1 MVEPKEIINM
11 FNEAYDTMLQNCMFN
26 AAVTGAQPAAIG
38 NGSSISGN
46 KNPVL
51 LTLKD
56 CYILNGHRFPF
67 IVDRFGQTYKV
78 SDYPQMDMYWMED
91 QNPNGRAGSFP
102 EYNDKAWF
110 TYLGPVPNHTVN
122 TVGGVQ
128 PRAPIVFPVNS
139 PQTNLQDDHY
149 SQYGQSLTSMIK
161 PIDKKCVCGSEA
173 VGSPKHS
180 HWCEKYE

>member
-1 MVEPKEIINM
+1 MLEPKEILSM
-11 FNEAYDTMLQNCMFN
+11 FNEAYDRLQNDMFN
-26 AAVTGAQPAAIG
+26 AAVTGAQPAANG

-67 IVDRFGQTYKV
+67 IVDGFGQTYKV
-78 SDYPQMDMYWMED
+78 SDCPRMDMYWMED
-91 QNPNGRAGSFP
+91 QNTGAGGAGSFP

-110 TYLGPVPNHTVN
+110 TYLGPAT
-122 TVGGVQ
+122 GVQ
-128 PRAPIVFPVNS
+128 CS
-139 PQTNLQDDHY
+139 PHVANAGPKTNLQDDHY
-149 SQYGQSLTSMIK
+149 SQYGQSLASVIK
-161 PIDKKCVCGSEA
+161 PVDKKCVCGSEA